1 MHQLLKN
8 NNIPSKYFSNFLLQ
22 WFISKCEFNIFFQIR
37 SKLFNSLYFRARHHF
52 TPGPSPPPLQIH
64 SAKKPQELHTIPKEE
79 ISGVQLQCPPCTCIG
94 PTINFHPDID
104 PKITVDPV
112 IHGEEESGGLS
123 SMEVFA
129 WVTLGVLT
137 SQVICTMISLLFKKC
152 NCPKISKSF
161 KFLYLLLNIVLLIIS
176 NINDP
181 PKIIEIIE
189 KEFLKIFQND
199 PPANDELLPLLAL
212 PAPK

>member
-1 MHQLLKN
+1 MDHFLCKFHILFQLK
-8 NNIPSKYFSNFLLQ
+8 KLL
-22 WFISKCEFNIFFQIR
+22 FIG
-37 SKLFNSLYFRARHHF
+37 LYFRGRHHF
-52 TPGPSPPPLQIH
+52 TPRPSPSPIQIH
-64 SAKKPQELHTIPKEE
+64 TEKTPQNFHTISKEE
-79 ISGVQLQCPPCTCIG
+79 ISGVQVQCPPCTCIG

-104 PKITVDPV
+104 PKIQVDPI

-129 WVTLGVLT
+129 WLTLGVLIA
-137 SQVICTMISLLFKKC
+137 QAICTMLHLLFKKC

-161 KFLYLLLNIVLLIIS
+161 KFIFLLLNIVLLILS

-181 PKIIEIIE
+181 SKIIEIIE

>member
-1 MHQLLKN
+1 MSL
-8 NNIPSKYFSNFLLQ
+8 IYF
-22 WFISKCEFNIFFQIR
+22 FNR
-37 SKLFNSLYFRARHHF
+37 KKLLFNGLYFRARHHF

-161 KFLYLLLNIVLLIIS
+161 KFLYLLLNIVLLILS
-176 NINDP
+176 NISDP
-181 PKIIEIIE
+181 PK
-189 KEFLKIFQND
+189 
-199 PPANDELLPLLAL
+199 
-212 PAPK
+212 